1 MRDLLLDMQ
10 HFVKLCQSKRRM
22 GALSEALHVE
32 ILIKFSLNS
41 KSPPNITPYIRV
53 SPSRKRLNRK
63 YMNSIFVLF
72 TLYSQ
77 DIYKNYTVHKCMQ
90 NRHWGQQ
97 CTTTLGIQVVLGPK
111 MRLTWCDLQVALV
124 KFPLEGAFTVFIRS
138 RKYITMLTGCGAN
151 FSAPYSCPA
160 KSFVVQGCIAWKETK
175 RK

>member
-1 MRDLLLDMQ
+1 
-10 HFVKLCQSKRRM
+10 
-22 GALSEALHVE
+22 
-32 ILIKFSLNS
+32 
-41 KSPPNITPYIRV
+41 
-53 SPSRKRLNRK
+53 
-63 YMNSIFVLF
+63 MNSIFVLF

-138 RKYITMLTGCGAN
+138 RKYITCWQG
-151 FSAPYSCPA
+151 
-160 KSFVVQGCIAWKETK
+160 VVQIFQPHTPVQLKALSFRDASHEKKQRGNNMHCLPCAVQNVQMYIKKKGTSVDTQRRNPTRLEKCCFAFLRFQQGRAE
-175 RK
+175 